1 MCACRLL
8 PLLLTKHGTKERHS
22 AQQCLTEFCNGRQ
35 AANPLFEAVQARTS
49 SRLTRL
55 FSRAIKHA
63 RKPATKPAMWAKLF
77 IRGTKPNMASTAV
90 TRVRRGKV
98 SQ

>member
-1 MCACRLL
+1 
-8 PLLLTKHGTKERHS
+8 
-22 AQQCLTEFCNGRQ
+22 LTEFCSGQ
-35 AANPLFEAVQARTS
+35 QTTKSLFEAVQARAS
-49 SRLTRL
+49 STLTRL
-55 FSRAIKHA
+55 FSRAMEHA

>member
-1 MCACRLL
+1 
-8 PLLLTKHGTKERHS
+8 
-22 AQQCLTEFCNGRQ
+22 
-35 AANPLFEAVQARTS
+35 VQARAS

-55 FSRAIKHA
+55 FSRAMEHA

-90 TRVRRGKV
+90 TRARRGQV
-98 SQ
+98 SH